1 MNSMSPYWWLLLPLI
16 ILPIFWLRQKRESSL
31 RRSLATARFL
41 AAASPHMVQVW
52 RWQEWLLLILRCLL
66 LLIAIAYLASIF
78 MRWRGDTVLI
88 ASGSDSAWVEQ
99 QINASKMQD
108 AKRMSF
114 CADVSSDVSSS
125 VSCDIQSTQIL
136 YWLEQHQSWW
146 KKSARLLVLGDAH
159 QIALNAQ
166 APQLAQTLEVKV
178 RPLSNLSDQGKSK
191 TKPEAIYIV
200 LHSDRAAAW
209 QHMFSAFAVAGSAD
223 QRYIWQ
229 QAPDARTNLVIWDS
243 TNAVPQNWKTDSK
256 ANLWW
261 LSSSAGIVND
271 LALEEKHPGLQSLAD
286 SKLHIKQFKTAES
299 RYWLMQAGSDW
310 PINSSINGSTNG
322 AINGFT
328 NTGDSQNAKKLFEAW
343 QMMSLKSQHY
353 PATSFNQPASE
364 KFIPLQQQENT
375 RDILLALMLFVFALE
390 RIFTHVRRR

>member
-1 MNSMSPYWWLLLPLI
+1 MSSMSPYWWLLLPLI
-16 ILPIFWLRQKRESSL
+16 ILPILWLRQKRESSL
-31 RRSLATARFL
+31 RQSLATAKFL

-114 CADVSSDVSSS
+114 CADRR
-125 VSCDIQSTQIL
+125 CDIQSTQIL

-146 KKSARLLVLGDAH
+146 KKSARLLVLGDAS
-159 QIALNAQ
+159 QVALNAQ
-166 APQLAQTLEVKV
+166 APQLMQTLEVKV
-178 RPLSNLSDQGKSK
+178 RPPSNDSKQVK
-191 TKPEAIYIV
+191 TKQLDYYIA

-209 QHMFSAFAVAGSAD
+209 QHMFTAFAVAGKAD
-223 QRYIWQ
+223 HHYVWQ
-229 QAPDARTNLVIWDS
+229 SEPDARTELVIWDS
-243 TNAVPQNWKTDSK
+243 TQVVPQNWKTNAK

-261 LSSSAGIVND
+261 LSASAGIVTQQTS
-271 LALEEKHPGLQSLAD
+271 EETHPGLQTLAN
-286 SKLHIKQFKTAES
+286 SKLHIKQFKVADS
-299 RYWLMQAGSDW
+299 RYWLVQTGSDW
-310 PINSSINGSTNG
+310 PINLN
-322 AINGFT
+322 
-328 NTGDSQNAKKLFEAW
+328 DSQNAKKLFEAW
-343 QMMSLKSQHY
+343 QMMSLKVRDY
-353 PATSFNQPASE
+353 PTTSFSLPAS
-364 KFIPLQQQENT
+364 KNTIPLQQQENT
-375 RDILLALMLFVFALE
+375 RDVLLVLLLCIFALE